1 MMYLPV
7 DPFFS
12 LVVVVGV
19 FIYYA
24 CKGSGEKKHSF
35 KDKKSEKDFYMWLA
49 EGFDRRNHDKAHSN
63 MRWVEEHF
71 KE

>member
-1 MMYLPV
+1 MMYIGADPV
-7 DPFFS
+7 MTA
-12 LVVVVGV
+12 VVVAGV

-24 CKGSGEKKHSF
+24 FKGSGKKKHSF
-35 KDKKSEKDFYMWLA
+35 KDKKSEKDFYKWLA